1 MSRLTELLE
10 KRKALTANVWEE
22 EELINLAKNLPK
34 DELDKIEP
42 ELLTYSNG
50 KRLDDIFAKLDEL
63 GKKLGV

>member
-22 EELINLAKNLPK
+22 EELINLATNLPK